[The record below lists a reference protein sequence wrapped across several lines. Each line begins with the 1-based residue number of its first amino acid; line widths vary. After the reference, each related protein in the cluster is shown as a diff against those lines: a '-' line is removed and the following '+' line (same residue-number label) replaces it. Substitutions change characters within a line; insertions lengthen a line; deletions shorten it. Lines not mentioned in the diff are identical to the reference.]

1 MKNLLKNLWKILSF
15 KRKKQAIFLL
25 IFSIITSGF
34 EVLTVGSIFNLLS
47 LITKT
52 NFQNENEISDSF
64 NFFASGSSSENIF
77 FIFIIFLIVAC
88 LCRVILLWSMLRFS
102 HIVGSDMGVI
112 MFTKTLKQPLEFY
125 FKTTTSEII
134 SSLTKKIHI
143 LSLEIVH
150 PIILVLSNIII
161 IIGVLGVLLFE
172 IGFKVLLVFGL
183 FVLLFY
189 FFWKMTKSRISNN
202 SKFISENSDLLIKNI
217 SETLSAIKL
226 ISMKQIYS
234 LFTNQFDKTNR
245 KLKFAEGDNVFLS
258 QSIRLWLELIIILL
272 GTIFCLVSYKM
283 GFLIEIIPIL
293 GGVVFGVYRVIP
305 LVLKAYS
312 GFSTI
317 MGAKESFIDILSYL
331 NLEDKDTMASF
342 QKNIN
347 FCERITIV
355 DLSYSYPNNKNSSI
369 IDINCSIEKNKIT
382 GIIGG
387 TGSGK
392 TTLVSLISGLLE
404 PSEGDLKIDRQK
416 LNTSNINA
424 WKNIISY
431 VPQETI
437 IIDGSIS
444 DNITLALGKK
454 IENAKIIEA
463 LKYTKLDKFIPFID
477 SKRIMGERGIKISG
491 GERQRI
497 GIARAIY
504 DDKEI
509 IILDEP
515 FSALD
520 KKTAEAVLINIKNL
534 NKFTI
539 IIVTHDK
546 FVIPFCDNL
555 ITLRNGSLIKN
566 RIKKFKD
573 K

>member
-15 KRKKQAIFLL
+15 RRKKQAIFLL

-189 FFWKMTKSRISNN
+189 FFWKMTKSRICNN

-331 NLEDKDTMASF
+331 NLEDKHTIASL
-342 QKNIN
+342 QKSIK

-369 IDINCSIEKNKIT
+369 TDINCSIEKNKIT
-382 GIIGG
+382 GIIGT

-404 PSEGDLKIDRQK
+404 PSEGNLKIDRQK
-416 LNTSNINA
+416 LNTSNIDA

-477 SKRIMGERGIKISG
+477 SKKIMGERGIKISG

-534 NKFTI
+534 NKFTV

-546 FVIPFCDNL
+546 FVVPFCDNL